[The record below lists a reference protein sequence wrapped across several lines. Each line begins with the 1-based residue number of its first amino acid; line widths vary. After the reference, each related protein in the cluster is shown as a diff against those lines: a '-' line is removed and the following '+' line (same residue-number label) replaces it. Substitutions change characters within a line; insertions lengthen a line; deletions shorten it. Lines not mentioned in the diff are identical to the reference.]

1 MHEELYS
8 FITFMKEDER
18 SYFLK
23 ISPFWKMCVGCFTI
37 FVFVSGSFMKFV
49 VYSYFRKN
57 QRISSRPINILIL
70 LDQILNHALYT
81 FFIFFQLLRIFT
93 DQTLA
98 MFLEENLNVPIDK
111 HTW

>member
-1 MHEELYS
+1 
-8 FITFMKEDER
+8 
-18 SYFLK
+18 
-23 ISPFWKMCVGCFTI
+23 
-37 FVFVSGSFMKFV
+37 MKFV